1 VLVHDAAR
9 PFVTAAVISR
19 AIEGAVAYGA
29 AIAAIPV
36 TDTVKKVCIVSS
48 VVGVVVGLVAVVGVT
63 LLVRYILD
71 QDSTGQPA
79 PSAPTNLPPSAIPTS
94 ILPTTPGTPS
104 VPPTPAPSQQQSG
117 PQSQQQSPART
128 DRSGDE
134 SR

>member
-1 VLVHDAAR
+1 MATSKQRQRQLARAKWERQQSRRAASAR
-9 PFVTAAVISR
+9 R
-19 AIEGAVAYGA
+19 QR
-29 AIAAIPV
+29 
-36 TDTVKKVCIVSS
+36 IVSS